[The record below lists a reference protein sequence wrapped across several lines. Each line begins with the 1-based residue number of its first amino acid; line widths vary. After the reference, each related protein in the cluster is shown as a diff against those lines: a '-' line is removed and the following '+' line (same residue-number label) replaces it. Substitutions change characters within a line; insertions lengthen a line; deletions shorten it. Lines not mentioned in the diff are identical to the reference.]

1 MDETGVVARMVNGLS
16 HRSYPGDEVA
26 LQAVQ
31 DAGARLQ
38 VCRGEVA
45 ALVAAGSTGEAEIVG
60 VGLRAANDWMAHESA
75 QWREYHSTRTAGV
88 VSQLRYSLPLNRL
101 RVRGGARITTIY
113 EASGLDANARVL
125 VANEKL
131 GTYRLGHVPMRL
143 TVVDHR
149 FVLLDGP
156 VVDGRMTLMK
166 VTSPVM
172 LDLAQRY
179 WDAVQAAVVP
189 LSPGFAGPEA
199 LTPRQRQVVALLGSD
214 LNDEAIAEA
223 LDVSVRTVRADVAAV
238 LAALGVRSRFA
249 AGARLQIWDRLELT
263 SSSP

>member
-1 MDETGVVARMVNGLS
+1 MDEAGVVARMVDGLS
-16 HRSYPGDEVA
+16 HRNYPGDEVA

-38 VCRGEVA
+38 VRRGEVA
-45 ALVAAGSTGEAEIVG
+45 ALVAAGGTSEAEVVG
-60 VGLRAANDWMAHESA
+60 VGMRAANDWMAHASA
-75 QWREYHSTRTAGV
+75 QWREYHSTRTSAV

-113 EASGLDANARVL
+113 DVSGLDANARVL

-131 GTYRLGHVPMRL
+131 GTYGFGTVPVRM

-149 FVLLDGP
+149 IVLLEGP
-156 VVDGRMTLMK
+156 VVDGRMTLMR
-166 VTSPVM
+166 VTSPSM

-179 WDAVQAAVVP
+179 WEAVQGAVIAMP
-189 LSPGFAGPEA
+189 PAFAGPTA
-199 LTPRQRQVVALLGSD
+199 LTPRQRQVVSLLGSD
-214 LNDEAIAEA
+214 LGDEAIAEA